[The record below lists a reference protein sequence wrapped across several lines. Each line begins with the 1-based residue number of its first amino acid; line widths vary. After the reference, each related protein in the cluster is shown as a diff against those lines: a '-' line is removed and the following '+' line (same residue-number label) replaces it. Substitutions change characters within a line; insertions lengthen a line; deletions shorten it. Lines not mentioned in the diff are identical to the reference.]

1 MQLNIPTL
9 TLNDGLT
16 IPSIGLG
23 TFLLKGEEGVKSIH
37 NAIDC
42 GYRLL
47 DSAYNY
53 ENEGTLGE
61 AIKNSNISRDQLRV
75 TSKLPGRYHEYNL
88 ALETIHESL
97 YRSGLD
103 YFDLYLIHWPNPIT
117 NKYMDAWHALIDA
130 KEEGLI
136 RSIGVC
142 NFLPEHIERLYEETG
157 VYPSLNQIELHPYY
171 NQEKLRAWNTEHG
184 IITQSW
190 SPLGRLNGS
199 MEEKVVKE
207 LARKY
212 DKNEAQIILRWHFQ
226 LGCVTIPKS
235 SNKLRQVENV
245 NIFDFKLTNEEMD
258 KISLLSRV
266 TGRNKNQ
273 DPAHYEEF

>member
-1 MQLNIPTL
+1 
-9 TLNDGLT
+9 
-16 IPSIGLG
+16 
-23 TFLLKGEEGVKSIH
+23 
-37 NAIDC
+37 
-42 GYRLL
+42 
-47 DSAYNY
+47 
-53 ENEGTLGE
+53 
-61 AIKNSNISRDQLRV
+61 
-75 TSKLPGRYHEYNL
+75 
-88 ALETIHESL
+88 
-97 YRSGLD
+97 
-103 YFDLYLIHWPNPIT
+103 
-117 NKYMDAWHALIDA
+117 MDAWHALIDA